1 MIRILDRLVVGT
13 FFKTFF
19 LCLSAS
25 PVLFVIGD
33 ITENLDDYID
43 RGLTGME
50 VSLAYMYQMPLFIRW
65 SFPIATLLA
74 TVFTIHGMTMHRELV
89 AAKAGGISFHRV
101 VAPLVVI
108 GVLLTGVALFIT
120 EIEPRGNR
128 IAAQI
133 LRRESPGRTF
143 RSDFVYKSESG
154 LTWQVGRLTAND
166 GRMNTVVIERP
177 PTTDRAGLH
186 VLADAARWDSIDG
199 WTLERG
205 YLRTLAPD
213 STETSVEFEKL
224 RMAGI
229 VERPEELLEAPRE
242 PDEMTYAEIDHFAD
256 IIQRTGGNAKE
267 LLVKK
272 EQKISLAV
280 ATLVVILFGGPL
292 ATSSKRG
299 GAAYGIGVSLGT
311 VILYLMMFKVSGAL
325 GEAGAV
331 SAMTA
336 AWLPNMLFLSGATV
350 LLLRVRT

>member
-101 VAPLVVI
+101 VAPLVII

-177 PTTDRAGLH
+177 PSEGRAGLH
-186 VLADAARWDSIDG
+186 VLAEAARWDSIDG

-213 STETSVEFEKL
+213 STEASVEFEKL

-229 VERPEELLEAPRE
+229 VERPEDLLEAPRE

-292 ATSSKRG
+292 ATSSNRG

-311 VILYLMMFKVSGAL
+311 VILYLMMFKISGAL

-331 SAMTA
+331 SATTA
-336 AWLPNMLFLSGATV
+336 AWLPNVLFLGGATV